1 MPMSLWFQTVKSHN
15 NEIIFIFILELF
27 LKKYT
32 IFIKKR
38 QIKSLGFMS
47 PPLPQE
53 TQSTETKYQGEIL
66 YAAQS

>member
-1 MPMSLWFQTVKSHN
+1 M
-15 NEIIFIFILELF
+15 ELC
-27 LKKYT
+27 LKNYT

-53 TQSTETKYQGEIL
+53 TQSTESKYQGEIL
-66 YAAQS
+66 HAAQSLYSNSGLRNPISRNEFQREN